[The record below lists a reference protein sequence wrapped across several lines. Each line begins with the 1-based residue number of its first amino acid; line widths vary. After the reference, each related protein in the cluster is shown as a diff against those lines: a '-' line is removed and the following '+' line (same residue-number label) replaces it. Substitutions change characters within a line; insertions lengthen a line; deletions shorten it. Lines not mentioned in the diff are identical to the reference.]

1 MLTVKISYDM
11 VTGKE
16 QECQDYLINKLAPG
30 LARLG
35 FRISEVWYTIWGN
48 SPRILTG
55 GTVEDIDQARR
66 IFCSD
71 AWEKLATGM
80 SQFTENFDVRVVQTR
95 ENGDLS

>member
-55 GTVEDIDQARR
+55 GTVEDIEQARR
-66 IFCSD
+66 IFRSD
-71 AWEKLATGM
+71 AWEKLADGM
-80 SQFTENFDVRVVQTR
+80 APFTENFDVRVVHSR
-95 ENGDLS
+95 ENSDA